1 MGCSEWPPDLRSLEK
16 LSEKRFYYQVKEAN
30 SQPQRLPAYLTKCGC
45 CLKERSAEMA
55 KLITGGTGYIGA
67 ELAHILVERGEEVV
81 LFDIVI
87 SEYRIEDIKNK
98 VKIVRGDLGNFAEV
112 ANVVKENGITEIYHM
127 GGLLTMVSDGNP
139 WASFRVNVIGTYNVL
154 EAARL
159 FSVNKMMFASSIGT
173 YGLGITEVIDD
184 LTIQRP
190 TNFYG
195 VGKLYCE
202 GLGRWY
208 MNKFGLDFRSI
219 RYPATVGP
227 NVRTP
232 GHWMPPMIED
242 SIFGRPHECLY
253 APADDPGMPLIYLTD
268 AARAADM
275 VLQAPKGQIKMINY
289 CVSGVSDAVSVNNM
303 ETILRKRY
311 PKTSISYRNP
321 LGEIRVGVVKR
332 FDDTYA
338 RNEWHWKPLYTTPEA
353 VVEKFERDMKEHP
366 TRFGL
371 E

>member
-1 MGCSEWPPDLRSLEK
+1 
-16 LSEKRFYYQVKEAN
+16 
-30 SQPQRLPAYLTKCGC
+30 
-45 CLKERSAEMA
+45 MA
-55 KLITGGTGYIGA
+55 KLITGGTGYIAA

-81 LFDIVI
+81 LFDIAI
-87 SEYRIEDIKNK
+87 NDYRVEDIKDK
-98 VKIVRGDLGNFAEV
+98 VKIVRGDLGDWPEV
-112 ANVVKENGITEIYHM
+112 ANVVKDNGITEIYHM
-127 GGLLTMVSDGNP
+127 GGLLTLISDGNP
-139 WASFRVNVIGTYNVL
+139 WASFRVNVMGTYNVL

-159 FSVNKMMFASSIGT
+159 FSVNRMMFTSSIGT
-173 YGLGITEVIDD
+173 YGLGITEAIDD

-190 TNFYG
+190 TNLYG
-195 VGKLYCE
+195 IGKLYCE

-242 SIFGRPHECLY
+242 AILGKPHECIY
-253 APADDPGMPLIYLTD
+253 APAGDPGMPIIYLAD

-275 VLQAPKGQIKMINY
+275 VLEAPKEQIKMVNY
-289 CVSGVSDAVSVNNM
+289 CVSGVPDAVSVNEV
-303 ETILRKRY
+303 ETILKRRY
-311 PKTSISYRNP
+311 PKMSVSYRAP

-332 FDDTYA
+332 FDDSCA
-338 RNEWHWKPLYTTPEA
+338 RNEWGWKPLYSTPEA

-366 TRFGL
+366 RRFG
-371 E
+371 